1 MRLKPLCLDILH
13 SVYFLQ
19 TFFRGR
25 AFVSTVS
32 SLVSP
37 QNHSIFILANGPSL
51 KDDVAPY
58 LAELSECHTL
68 MMNHSITQN
77 IHKDIRPKYH
87 ILLDSVYFVGDTY
100 NIMAQ
105 SDYERVT
112 KEVQELYHSFEQ
124 LSYPVEL
131 LVPNIW
137 KDKIHIKNPLITLQT
152 FGIAKFK
159 GFDFISRF
167 LFSKAI
173 ALPSYCNVLIPSII
187 CCIAMGYKKIYLLG
201 CDHDWFKGY
210 FVDSHNKFYIDYK
223 HFYEEQQ
230 TESNFAKI
238 TLTEMLSVD
247 SEILRSYHTIQRIFN
262 NISIYNLSSN
272 SAIQAFPRSTLEST
286 LAEIFMGGGAK
297 VRILSFYFLLFCFI
311 LITVKRGQ
319 YGKVLS

>member
-13 SVYFLQ
+13 SAYFLQ

-68 MMNHSITQN
+68 MMNHSVTQN

-201 CDHDWFKGY
+201 CWIKDHRW
-210 FVDSHNKFYIDYK
+210 
-223 HFYEEQQ
+223 
-230 TESNFAKI
+230 
-238 TLTEMLSVD
+238 LRMLS
-247 SEILRSYHTIQRIFN
+247 SF
-262 NISIYNLSSN
+262 
-272 SAIQAFPRSTLEST
+272 SAIALRMHKISSY
-286 LAEIFMGGGAK
+286 
-297 VRILSFYFLLFCFI
+297 S
-311 LITVKRGQ
+311 
-319 YGKVLS
+319 

>member
-13 SVYFLQ
+13 SAYFLQ

-210 FVDSHNKFYIDYK
+210 FVNSHNKFYIDYK

-286 LAEIFMGGGAK
+286 LAEIFMGGGGK
-297 VRILSFYFLLFCFI
+297 SKDSILLFFAFLLHSHHSQEGTI
-311 LITVKRGQ
+311 W
-319 YGKVLS
+319 

>member
-1 MRLKPLCLDILH
+1 MQLKPLCLDILY

-19 TFFRGR
+19 AFFRNR
-25 AFVSTVS
+25 AFS
-32 SLVSP
+32 SSVTSLASP
-37 QNHSIFILANGPSL
+37 QNNAIFILANGPSL
-51 KDDVAPY
+51 KDDIAPY
-58 LAELSECHTL
+58 TTELSQCHTL
-68 MMNHSITQN
+68 MMNHSVTQN
-77 IHKDIRPKYH
+77 IHRDIRPKYH

-105 SDYERVT
+105 SDYERVS
-112 KEVQELYHSFEQ
+112 KEVQELYYSFEQ
-124 LSYPVEL
+124 LSYPIEL

-137 KDKIHIKNPLITLQT
+137 KDKIRIKNPLITLQT
-152 FGIAKFK
+152 FGIAKFR
-159 GFDFISRF
+159 GFDFISRL

-210 FVDSHNKFYIDYK
+210 FVDSRNRLYIDYK

-238 TLTEMLSVD
+238 NLPDILSVD
-247 SEILRSYHTIQRIFN
+247 AEILQSYHTIQRTFN

-272 SAIQAFPRSTLEST
+272 SAIQVFPRSTLEST
-286 LAEIFMGGGAK
+286 LAEIFMGGGGK
-297 VRILSFYFLLFCFI
+297 SKDSILLFFAFLLHSHHSQEGTI
-311 LITVKRGQ
+311 W
-319 YGKVLS
+319 

>member
-13 SVYFLQ
+13 SAYFLQ

-286 LAEIFMGGGAK
+286 LAEIFMGGGGK
-297 VRILSFYFLLFCFI
+297 SKDSILLFFAFLLHSHHSQEGTI
-311 LITVKRGQ
+311 W
-319 YGKVLS
+319 